1 MSALAQAAGTE
12 GAIGAD
18 EPLRSPQSHSPE
30 SLHLGNLIVKHGY
43 IYPLKDPRS
52 LVLRADESPYRF
64 QVRPHRATAQPKRR
78 GCPGWAPR
86 HPEQLLSLFLP
97 HRPPISGPAPSGQ
110 PRSWIMVGT
119 AGTNKGRDPFP
130 ALLSAA
136 ASLAAI
142 YLAKKNIRKQGDL
155 IEHEKV
161 SGALLSSVMS
171 WRSLGSPRSGEHRL
185 SLCWSGSR
193 ARSQARG
200 QAPHRAYLSLPR
212 TTTTSCTS
220 GSTTRGT
227 SW

>member
-1 MSALAQAAGTE
+1 MSRPIASRYGRT
-12 GAIGAD
+12 GA
-18 EPLRSPQSHSPE
+18 RHSPNA
-30 SLHLGNLIVKHGY
+30 GAAPAGY
-43 IYPLKDPRS
+43 
-52 LVLRADESPYRF
+52 
-64 QVRPHRATAQPKRR
+64 R
-78 GCPGWAPR
+78 GTPG
-86 HPEQLLSLFLP
+86 QLLSLFLP

-110 PRSWIMVGT
+110 PRSWITVGT
-119 AGTNKGRDPFP
+119 AGTNKGCDPFP

-161 SGALLSSVMS
+161 SGALLTPVMS
-171 WRSLGSPRSGEHRL
+171 WGSLGSPRSREHRL

-200 QAPHRAYLSLPR
+200 QVLHRAYLSLPR